1 MNSQSIT
8 DYILKLEK
16 ENFDL
21 KKDLLESEIQRVSTT
36 LNEAD
41 ESRTKIEQLKKLSTE
56 QTERIRELTFNE
68 IEIKKESR
76 TKIEQLKKLYTRA
89 EEDKVNALNDL
100 NDALKER
107 RTKGFQPTDST
118 ARVLYKS
125 LNQGLVDRMMELGN
139 MTSDYH
145 KTMTYQKAAD
155 TIFNLGYE
163 VKSGESLLQYPGIG
177 KGIAAKIDEYLDE
190 QDSDYEESECSDSE
204 SIASNDD
211 DSRCAYA
218 SATTPDDEGSF
229 VSETD
234 DEDVN
239 NFSEDEEFF
248 ASFNAGLCDML
259 HNLADDTDD
268 KFKRKAYIRAANSV
282 YELPYKITSGKAI
295 SQGPNKVP
303 GVGKSI
309 AAKIDDFLAKTKSV
323 NGVLANYFIKLG
335 NLEEPV
341 YKSEAYWNAGDKIRN
356 LTFEVSSGDDVR
368 HLKGFGPSIC
378 SKIDEFLETGKIA
391 RLEELS

>member
-1 MNSQSIT
+1 MNSRSIT

-16 ENFDL
+16 ENEQL

-41 ESRTKIEQLKKLSTE
+41 ESRTKIEHLKKLFKE
-56 QTERIRELTFNE
+56 ANE
-68 IEIKKESR
+68 E
-76 TKIEQLKKLYTRA
+76 
-89 EEDKVNALNDL
+89 KVNALNEL
-100 NDALKER
+100 NDLKYKNRSYTEM
-107 RTKGFQPTDST
+107 T
-118 ARVLYKS
+118 ARVLHKCV
-125 LNQGLVDRMMELGN
+125 NQGLADRMLELGN

-145 KTMTYQKAAD
+145 KTMTYQKAAE
-155 TIFNLGYE
+155 TISQLDYE
-163 VKSGESLLQYPGIG
+163 VESGESLLQYPGIG
-177 KGIAAKIDEYLDE
+177 KGIAAKINEYLDE

-218 SATTPDDEGSF
+218 PATPDDEGSF

-234 DEDVN
+234 
-239 NFSEDEEFF
+239 DEEFF

-259 HNLADDTDD
+259 HNLADETDD

-309 AAKIDDFLAKTKSV
+309 AAKIDDFLTKTNSV
-323 NGVLANYFIKLG
+323 NGALANCFIKLG

-341 YKSEAYWNAGDKIRN
+341 YKSEAYWNAADKIRD
-356 LTFEVSSGDDVR
+356 LTFEVSSGNDVR

-378 SKIDEFLETGKIA
+378 AKIDEFLETGKIA